1 VRAPVGWRSVTA
13 IFVVSALAWIASWAG
28 TWAMMR
34 WLTERGIV
42 DRPGER
48 SSHDRPVPKG
58 AGAAVVAVLLV
69 IWVALAL
76 AGFVPRGILGISGL
90 AFVLAAV
97 SWRNDLKDL
106 SVTLRLVVQIAA
118 VIVALLGWPGRGLLF
133 QGLLPAWLDQTVT
146 AVAWVWFINLFNFMD
161 GADGMTGVECI
172 VIGLGVTVIG
182 ALTGFGP
189 EGYLLLGVTLAAV
202 AAGFLPW
209 NWYPARVFLGDV
221 GSVPLGFVVGWL
233 LLELAGHGYWAPALL
248 LALYYLSDATF
259 TLVRRIVNGEPFW
272 RAHKTHFFQRALGQD
287 GNHAAVVGLVLAG
300 SIALALAA
308 VAAIWQPLPA
318 LGAGATITSALMMV
332 LIRRGTQTRR
342 DWRPVRAVALLANW
356 RALAP
361 KRDGHR

>member
-1 VRAPVGWRSVTA
+1 MPGGLRAHAGWHSVTA

-28 TWAMMR
+28 TWVMTR
-34 WLTERGIV
+34 WLAARGIF

-58 AGAAVVAVLLV
+58 AGAAVMTVLLA
-69 IWVALAL
+69 IWIALAL
-76 AGFVPRGILGISGL
+76 TGLVPRGILGIAAL

-133 QGLLPAWLDQTVT
+133 QGLLAPWLDQTLT

-161 GADGMTGVECI
+161 GADGMTGVESV
-172 VIGLGVTVIG
+172 VIGLGVAVIG
-182 ALTGFGP
+182 AFTGFGT

-221 GSVPLGFVVGWL
+221 GSVPLGFVAGWL

-248 LALYYLSDATF
+248 LTLYYVSDATL
-259 TLVRRIVNGEPFW
+259 TLLRRLIIGEPFW
-272 RAHKTHFFQRALGQD
+272 RAHNTHFFQRALARD
-287 GNHAAVVGLVLAG
+287 GNHAAVVGLVLTG
-300 SIALALAA
+300 SVALALAA
-308 VAAIWQPLPA
+308 VAGIWWPV
-318 LGAGATITSALMMV
+318 SALCAGVAITGV
-332 LIRRGTQTRR
+332 LMTVLNRRGRETPG
-342 DWRPVRAVALLANW
+342 DWRSARAAAL
-356 RALAP
+356 
-361 KRDGHR
+361 RDTQS